1 MLKFIWK
8 KYKKELIFVLVLLVG
23 FSALLSRL
31 NQFGLSLIVGGVLVY
46 LYTKLQKPK
55 PNELK
60 QLKQTLQNQQQEIA
74 ELKNRK
80 LNVVGLKNILEV
92 GLMEIDTNFT
102 RTWNEKFVE
111 DEKELHFIGALQI
124 QLVAK
129 YGVNLKD
136 LKVQINHPNKQIF
149 IAGLQ
154 PKFLSFAEINHEW
167 KIAEMMEHK
176 KRPWIISNYWKKSE
190 RYQELLNLKMEE
202 KRKALYDEIKQ
213 GPEEIQ
219 WLIKPLYQQVEN
231 TMRILLNRAD
241 YDIDFIEKVSDDFQ
255 PIETY
260 FEDPLLHKKIEQ

>member
-1 MLKFIWK
+1 MFKFIWK
-8 KYKKELIFVLVLLVG
+8 KYKKELIFILVIFVG
-23 FSALLSRL
+23 LTALLSRL
-31 NQFGLSLIVGGVLVY
+31 NEFGISMILGGVLVY
-46 LYTKLQKPK
+46 LYIKLHPEQT
-55 PNELK
+55 NELK
-60 QLKQTLQNQQQEIA
+60 KLKQEVRNQQKEIA

-80 LNVVGLKNILEV
+80 LNVTGLKNILEV
-92 GLMEIDTNFT
+92 SLMEIDTNFT
-102 RTWNEKFVE
+102 RTWNEKFSE
-111 DEKELHFIGALQI
+111 DDTDLHFIGALQI

-136 LKVQINHPNKQIF
+136 LKVKIDHQNKLIY

-154 PKFLSFAEINHEW
+154 PKFLSFSEVNHEW

-176 KRPWIISNYWKKSE
+176 KRPLNFGNYWKKSE
-190 RYQELLNLKMEE
+190 RYQELLNRKMEE

-241 YDIDFIEKVSDDFQ
+241 YDINFIKNASDNFQ

-260 FEDPLLHKKIEQ
+260 FEETGLHKQLKS

>member
-1 MLKFIWK
+1 MFKFIWK
-8 KYKKELIFVLVLLVG
+8 KYKKELLFLLVLLIG
-23 FSALLSRL
+23 LSALLSSL
-31 NQFGLSLIVGGVLVY
+31 NQFGISMIVGGVLVY
-46 LYTKLQKPK
+46 LYTKYQQDN

-60 QLKQTLQNQQQEIA
+60 QLKQTLKNQQQEIA
-74 ELKNRK
+74 ELKSRK

-102 RTWNEKFVE
+102 RTWNEKFV
-111 DEKELHFIGALQI
+111 KENSDLHFIGALQI
-124 QLVAK
+124 HLVAK

-136 LKVQINHPNKQIF
+136 LKVQIDHDQKTIF
-149 IAGLQ
+149 IGNLH
-154 PKFLSFAEINHEW
+154 PKFLSFSEINHEW
-167 KIAEMMEHK
+167 KIAEIMEHK

-190 RYQELLNLKMEE
+190 RYQELLNQIMEE
-202 KRKALYDEIKQ
+202 KRKQLYDEVKQ

-241 YDIDFIEKVSDDFQ
+241 YEIEFIDKPSPDFQ

-260 FEDPLLHKKIEQ
+260 FEDPILHKQLKQ